1 MSDSV
6 HGVVLAAGESARMGQ
21 PKALLTIGSESFL
34 QRAVRTLYAAG
45 CDRVHVVTGPD
56 AGWADAATA
65 GLDVDLVAN
74 PVPGSEQIDSL
85 RLVLQRLPGEV
96 RAVVVL
102 PVDLPLVTPETV
114 RLLID
119 TYRGEP
125 APLLLPFHGAV
136 AGHPVLLDRALFAE
150 ILETVLEEGLRSLIL
165 GRTQALREVRVIDPG
180 ILIDIDTPD
189 DYRRHIQQK

>member
-21 PKALLTIGSESFL
+21 PKALLTIGSETFL
-34 QRAVRTLYAAG
+34 QRAVGTLYAAG

-56 AGWADAATA
+56 AGWAEAVAA

-85 RLVLQRLPGEV
+85 RLVLQRLPGDV
-96 RAVVVL
+96 SAVVVL

-114 RLLID
+114 RLLIEA
-119 TYRGEP
+119 YRGEP

-150 ILETVLEEGLRSLIL
+150 ILDTVLDEGLRSLIL
-165 GRTQALREVRVIDPG
+165 GRTQELREVKVLDPG

-189 DYRRHIQQK
+189 DYRRYIQQE